1 MEGIFLGPSIAHHS
15 LAALMFPSRPARRIV
30 TLLVILPHMTT
41 VYDFSVRAKD
51 GSVKSLSDYRGKVL
65 VIVNVASKCG
75 LTPQYEAL
83 QALYAR
89 YAPHG
94 LEILAFPSNQFAGQ
108 EPGTDAE
115 ITEFCTI
122 NYGVTFPVFSKIDVN
137 GEHEDPLY
145 TWLKSEK
152 KDLLVIGAIE
162 WNFSKFLID
171 REGRVLDRYLPTTD
185 PMSMEDD
192 IREALGLPP
201 EPSQSSI

>member
-1 MEGIFLGPSIAHHS
+1 
-15 LAALMFPSRPARRIV
+15 
-30 TLLVILPHMTT
+30 MTT

-83 QALYAR
+83 QALYAK
-89 YAPHG
+89 YASHG

-171 REGRVLDRYLPTTD
+171 REGNVIDRYLPTTD